1 MKDIIKAKISQ
12 LYNQN
17 RVKKYEI
24 THEGLLRF
32 SSVKPR
38 AQELFIDLLN
48 YTSNTMSLD
57 SVIIQKTY
65 QELNFS
71 SFGNFHRYRKELVD
85 RELIFCQGNCYYINP
100 IYVNYYSRRQQEF
113 LFGLFKL
120 KKNIKVKMN
129 KPRLIKV
136 I

>member
-71 SFGNFHRYRKELVD
+71 SFGNFHILSGQLLLHKSHL
-85 RELIFCQGNCYYINP
+85 CQLLLQKTTGISIRP
-100 IYVNYYSRRQQEF
+100 I
-113 LFGLFKL
+113 
-120 KKNIKVKMN
+120 
-129 KPRLIKV
+129 
-136 I
+136 